1 MHDDIK
7 ACLSASQPR
16 DRLLEAGQTLFS
28 DQGYAATS
36 MRQVAEK
43 ASLALGS
50 VYNHFPSKE
59 AIFLAILSEFNPFT
73 RCNLRPLP
81 ENFDR
86 NQVKILLAELE
97 KQPEFF
103 NLILIELLEFKGQH
117 LPQMFENIS
126 GYLPPS
132 ESWRTL
138 FSLVISYRTTQ
149 ILLANT
155 LPTGKQPQISP
166 DAVLDFILN
175 SNLASE

>member
-1 MHDDIK
+1 VHDEIK

-16 DRLLEAGQTLFS
+16 DRLLEAGQSLFS

-43 ASLALGS
+43 AGLALGS
-50 VYNHFPSKE
+50 VYNHFQSKE
-59 AIFLAILSEFNPFT
+59 AIFQAILMEFNPFT
-73 RCNLRPLP
+73 RCNVRPLS

-86 NQVKILLAELE
+86 IQAKTLLAELE

-117 LPQMFENIS
+117 LPQLFENIS
-126 GYLPPS
+126 GHLPPS

-138 FSLVISYRTTQ
+138 LGLVISYRTTQ

-155 LPTGKQPQISP
+155 LPNGMQPKISP
-166 DAVLDFILN
+166 EAVLDFILN
-175 SNLASE
+175 SNLAPE

>member
-1 MHDDIK
+1 MC
-7 ACLSASQPR
+7 AEASQTR
-16 DRLLEAGQTLFS
+16 ERLLEAGQALFS

-43 ASLALGS
+43 AGLALGG

-59 AIFLAILSEFNPFT
+59 AIFQAILLEYNPFT

-81 ENFDR
+81 ENFDQL
-86 NQVKILLAELE
+86 QVKKLLAELE

-103 NLILIELLEFKGQH
+103 NLILIELLEFKGKH
-117 LPQMFENIS
+117 LPRLFENIS
-126 GYLPPS
+126 GHGPPP

-138 FSLVISYRTTQ
+138 LSLVISYRTTQ
-149 ILLANT
+149 ILLACA
-155 LPTGKQPQISP
+155 LPPGAQTQLSP

-175 SNLASE
+175 NKLAPE